1 MNLEGSPVPRISRG
15 SPDQP
20 LTRRSSLRMGK
31 TDLSKDSSLATLRH
45 IAGTVSGRL
54 LRSGNVEHAVDNH
67 LRSLLEM
74 AGCPICNE
82 RFESERVHL
91 FWLLSESCQQPQ
103 ILEQIAGGLGF
114 CSAHAMY
121 LISRGE
127 YLDSLAYIYRWVIE
141 DVLRELG
148 RCSKKVDQPRFSAP
162 QACYTCRTLDEE
174 VRNSGFRRMLAANE
188 MWRAYGRPG
197 LLCARHLVTAT
208 EAETSFR
215 VGLLLE
221 VHRSHLVNVR
231 AALETCHRPQ
241 SDSDPLLRALLLTVG
256 REPHLVR
263 EPFGHSPPEWDLHG
277 GDAVTR
283 LRANFRSVPDCPICL
298 EMRGARSEWYRWI
311 NARSAVNENLGDL
324 LPCCS
329 NHSWELVRA
338 GSPMTAK
345 VTALHLCQQLIDDV
359 RKAMSILS
367 ASRSRPRWAGRFI
380 KLPWRTGSTLEAP
393 WTGLLSRSCP
403 VCYRQAV
410 AEERAIS
417 LLMTLLGER
426 GVQSDYECG
435 HGLCVQHLARILR
448 RKESTQN
455 APFLISAE
463 ATKLSLLGW
472 EIDER
477 QRKTAYQWRPE
488 AKNPVDT
495 AWCRAI
501 VKVSGSSDIAIAEL
515 NT

>member
-208 EAETSFR
+208 EAETCFR

-221 VHRSHLVNVR
+221 VPHALAFVKHWGRSLK
-231 AALETCHRPQ
+231 LPTRPQ

-256 REPHLVR
+256 QEPRLVR
-263 EPFGHSPPEWDLHG
+263 ETTGRYRHL
-277 GDAVTR
+277 
-283 LRANFRSVPDCPICL
+283 
-298 EMRGARSEWYRWI
+298 RWI
-311 NARSAVNENLGDL
+311 CMG
-324 LPCCS
+324 
-329 NHSWELVRA
+329 
-338 GSPMTAK
+338 
-345 VTALHLCQQLIDDV
+345 
-359 RKAMSILS
+359 
-367 ASRSRPRWAGRFI
+367 
-380 KLPWRTGSTLEAP
+380 
-393 WTGLLSRSCP
+393 
-403 VCYRQAV
+403 
-410 AEERAIS
+410 AI
-417 LLMTLLGER
+417 
-426 GVQSDYECG
+426 Q
-435 HGLCVQHLARILR
+435 
-448 RKESTQN
+448 
-455 APFLISAE
+455 
-463 ATKLSLLGW
+463 
-472 EIDER
+472 
-477 QRKTAYQWRPE
+477 
-488 AKNPVDT
+488 
-495 AWCRAI
+495 
-501 VKVSGSSDIAIAEL
+501 
-515 NT
+515 